1 MGKYISVNKHKGIR
15 KNIESGTFLAT
26 KYINKQAFSK
36 SFSSLKQ
43 AIDWRA
49 NFHPSKAKENE
60 SQFLGSV
67 NNLDQPQIK
76 KARKLN
82 GEDLGYSFED
92 LWKLFQKYSFSRLEK
107 STQEK
112 YLSREAFIAPL
123 FCFKMVDV
131 NSTLIDWL
139 IDNQKKEQIKN
150 NPKRFCF
157 DNDLRFL
164 KAMLNWY
171 RENYDAFFINPILKR
186 HYVAGIIKPTPFK
199 NKKMR
204 PEDLIKFLNSFE
216 SEFWRDFAEL
226 HFFMAARVGEIAGL
240 QRESIHLQERSV
252 VVQHVAVWS
261 YSNKKFDYLKE
272 YPKNGEVSYT
282 SMNDQMFVIL
292 SKRLAEGGKK
302 GFLFLNDQKP
312 LSYRQIQYQ
321 YNKALKK
328 AGLSEMYSSTHI
340 MRHSMGTITRN
351 VTGSIDS
358 AQAVTRHKDT
368 KTAEKYASMP
378 TRANREAVNMVG
390 QYIEKFKPD
399 PT

>member
-1 MGKYISVNKHKGIR
+1 MGKYISVSNHKGIR
-15 KNIESGTFLAT
+15 KNVESGTFLAT
-26 KYINKQAFSK
+26 KYINNQTFSK

-49 NFHPSKAKENE
+49 NYHPSNPVKNNRL
-60 SQFLGSV
+60 SQHVDSTATAQNTRL
-67 NNLDQPQIK
+67 K
-76 KARKLN
+76 KLN
-82 GEDLGYSFED
+82 GEDLGYTFED
-92 LWKLFQKYSFSRLEK
+92 LWKLYQKYNFSRLEK

-131 NSTLIDWL
+131 NSSLIDWL
-139 IDNQKKEQIKN
+139 IDKQKKGEIKN

-171 RENYDAFFINPILKR
+171 RENYDAFFITPILKR
-186 HYVAGIIKPTPFK
+186 HYVAGIIKPIPFK
-199 NKKMR
+199 NKKMS
-204 PEDLIKFLNSFE
+204 PEQLVKLLSSFE

-226 HFFMAARVGEIAGL
+226 HFFMAARVGEVAGL
-240 QRESIHLQERSV
+240 QRESILLNERTV
-252 VVQHVAVWS
+252 IVQHVAVWS
-261 YSNKKFDYLKE
+261 YKNKKFDYLKE
-272 YPKNGEVSYT
+272 YPKNGEISYT
-282 SMNDQMFVIL
+282 SMNDQMFEIFR
-292 SKRLAEGGKK
+292 KRLGVGGKK
-302 GFLFLNDQKP
+302 GFLFLNDEKP

-328 AGLSEMYSSTHI
+328 AGLADVYSSTHI

-358 AQAVTRHKDT
+358 AQAVTRHKDS
-368 KTAEKYASMP
+368 KTAEKYSSMP
-378 TRANREAVNMVG
+378 TRANRDAVTIVG
-390 QYIEKFKPD
+390 EFIEKFKPD